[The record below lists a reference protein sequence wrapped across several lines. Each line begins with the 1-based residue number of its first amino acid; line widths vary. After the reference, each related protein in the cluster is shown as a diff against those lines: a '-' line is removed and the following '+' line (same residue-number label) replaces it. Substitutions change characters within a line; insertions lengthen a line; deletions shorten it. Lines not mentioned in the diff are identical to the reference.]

1 MKWWVL
7 KLAKIHNKYEWL
19 FYILIIK
26 WDLPTTDKGRNI
38 LTDRRQ
44 SNQILIVTWLDLTS

>member
-7 KLAKIHNKYEWL
+7 KLVKISNKYEWL

-26 WDLPTTDKGRNI
+26 WDLLIMDKG
-38 LTDRRQ
+38 
-44 SNQILIVTWLDLTS
+44 WKF

>member
-7 KLAKIHNKYEWL
+7 KLAKISNKYEWL

-26 WDLPTTDKGRNI
+26 SDLSTTDKGRKF
-38 LTDRRQ
+38 
-44 SNQILIVTWLDLTS
+44 